1 MTKDAIAKVKRVYG
15 SITLLR
21 MGDVVATQKLKKMP
35 LEIGLCGALFIRFQK
50 NLAGDKIATRLGM
63 GLRPR

>member
-1 MTKDAIAKVKRVYG
+1 
-15 SITLLR
+15 